1 MYPDTEDRGDR
12 SMGMGVTSVGGW
24 LGCSWPRESEDK
36 EEEVNMD
43 MGQGYI
49 DTKQDQLSTEPK
61 QVYSGC

>member
-1 MYPDTEDRGDR
+1 MLLATRYE
-12 SMGMGVTSVGGW
+12 
-24 LGCSWPRESEDK
+24 EKEE

-61 QVYSGC
+61 QVYSKCSILFLEEQ